1 MTPQAMPRSMPRGP
15 AIAFGSLLA
24 VGVLTFVVGVLG
36 DDTCA
41 RTYRVF
47 LHNWL
52 MWAALAQGALVLSS
66 AIRLTNGNW
75 AGPIHRVADS
85 MGAFIPV
92 SLVLFAV
99 IWLGRHELFE
109 WTHHEVHGKE
119 WWFREGFTFL
129 RDFVALVWITGVS
142 LLYLYLSVRPS
153 LGAVRERSGGPWHGL
168 YQRWT
173 AGWRGDEREHE
184 LAERRLRKL
193 AATIVISYAIC
204 YSLLAID
211 LIMSLSP
218 VWVSTMFPGYFAWG
232 GFLSA
237 ISLLTLICL
246 VMRNSPELA
255 GEVTT
260 ERRHDL
266 GKMIFA
272 FSTFW
277 MYLFW
282 SQYFVI
288 WYANIPEETGF
299 LIDRMGSQFVQDTWY
314 MSGFMTR
321 IAEPYAALTLVIWA
335 LIWIAPFWVLL
346 GAKPKKTPA
355 ILGGVAAGSLLGF
368 WLERYILVT
377 PSLVP
382 PAEVLGGAGI
392 TPFAWIEIG
401 VGLGFIGLFFLCF
414 HAFARVFPGALPQK
428 TA

>member
-1 MTPQAMPRSMPRGP
+1 
-15 AIAFGSLLA
+15 
-24 VGVLTFVVGVLG
+24 
-36 DDTCA
+36 
-41 RTYRVF
+41 
-47 LHNWL
+47 
-52 MWAALAQGALVLSS
+52 
-66 AIRLTNGNW
+66 
-75 AGPIHRVADS
+75 
-85 MGAFIPV
+85 
-92 SLVLFAV
+92 
-99 IWLGRHELFE
+99 
-109 WTHHEVHGKE
+109 
-119 WWFREGFTFL
+119 
-129 RDFVALVWITGVS
+129 
-142 LLYLYLSVRPS
+142 
-153 LGAVRERSGGPWHGL
+153 
-168 YQRWT
+168 
-173 AGWRGDEREHE
+173 
-184 LAERRLRKL
+184 
-193 AATIVISYAIC
+193 
-204 YSLLAID
+204 
-211 LIMSLSP
+211 
-218 VWVSTMFPGYFAWG
+218 
-232 GFLSA
+232 
-237 ISLLTLICL
+237 
-246 VMRNSPELA
+246 MRNSPELA